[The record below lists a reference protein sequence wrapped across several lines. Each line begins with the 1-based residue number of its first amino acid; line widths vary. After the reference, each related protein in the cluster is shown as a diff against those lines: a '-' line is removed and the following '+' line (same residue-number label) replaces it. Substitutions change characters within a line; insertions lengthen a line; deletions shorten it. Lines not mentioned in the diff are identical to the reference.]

1 MRAWEFIEI
10 DPTVTSVRLASFDDT
25 RKPRITL
32 RYLNKQKLQ
41 RKRREAEFARKRPL
55 IVDMYGDPERQAEA
69 VKDELAREEDRHE
82 IEMLKQ
88 EMELLKNQIAV
99 QIDAAEIDAERKESI
114 AQGAMRA
121 IARKRK
127 NQ

>member
-1 MRAWEFIEI
+1 MRAWEFIETN
-10 DPTVTSVRLASFDDT
+10 PTVVNAGLASLGDT

-32 RYLNKQKLQ
+32 RYLNQLKNQ
-41 RKRREAEFARKRPL
+41 RKRREADFARKRPL
-55 IVDMYGDPERQAEA
+55 IAAMYGDADEQAEA
-69 VKDELAREEDRHE
+69 VKDELEREGDRHE

-88 EMELLKNQIAV
+88 EMELLKDQIALD
-99 QIDAAEIDAERKESI
+99 IDSAEIDTERKERI

-127 NQ
+127 NE